1 MKGAF
6 ARTRGVLE
14 WVGVLSLAAV
24 VLLPL
29 ADNIFA
35 RFFWSTVPQAAD
47 FTNHALLV
55 VAFVS
60 AALASLDRRH
70 LSLSSTESPEGG
82 SKGAASPLAGS
93 AAAFADAVAVT
104 SQTAFFWASL
114 ALVPTGFSAS
124 SRIWFIPVWVFAL
137 AMPAGFGF
145 MALFAIAGAGSGT
158 AREAPR
164 KSIAAIGLAAGSLLA
179 VSSIRN
185 LAGLAFGHAPA
196 FLDALSTAVQGG
208 VGAALVP
215 LIAIFVAAAFLGAPL
230 FSSLSG
236 IALALFVSGGSYIE
250 LAPSEAYALIKG
262 GSITAIPLF
271 ATAGFLLA
279 ETGAGRRLVGVL
291 TELVGWFRGGEAIV
305 AVLACAFFT
314 TFTGANGVTILAL
327 GGILATALVDSG
339 SYTEKRARGLVAG
352 SGAIGLL
359 LPPSAAVIVYG
370 INAQFIYGG
379 GEGFDVVKLFKGALI
394 PGGILIIAMC
404 AAGVVMAKSRPEL
417 RRPSARAALRALK
430 PAALELLVPI
440 IAALMFFTGFASL
453 TEIGAFCVLYIAIVE
468 GVVKK
473 ELDLKGLVAVARKSL
488 PVLGATLIILAAAR
502 GLSYY
507 IIDANIPAVFA
518 EWVSS
523 KIESRFAFI
532 VALNGLLL
540 VVGCLMDIYS
550 AILVVAPLLIPL
562 AQAYG
567 LDPVHF
573 GIIFILNLAVGFLT
587 PPVGMNLFLASFA
600 FKKPLAVVVKDVLP
614 FLAVQIAVLL
624 LVSYVPVLSTAL
636 K

>member
-1 MKGAF
+1 MKLAF

-14 WVGVLSLAAV
+14 WVGVISLIAV
-24 VLLPL
+24 ILLPL

-47 FTNHALLV
+47 VTNHALFV

-60 AALASLDRRH
+60 SALASLDRRH
-70 LSLSSTESPEGG
+70 LSLSATESPQGG
-82 SKGAASPLAGS
+82 WKGA
-93 AAAFADAVAVT
+93 AAAFADAVTVT
-104 SQTAFFWASL
+104 SLTAFFWASL
-114 ALVPTGFSAS
+114 ALVPAGFSAS
-124 SRIWFIPVWVFAL
+124 SYIWFIPVWAFAM
-137 AMPAGFGF
+137 AMPVGFGF
-145 MALFAIAGAGSGT
+145 MAAFAIAGAGDRAG
-158 AREAPR
+158 RR
-164 KSIAAIGLAAGSLLA
+164 VIAAIGLAAGSLLA

-185 LAGLAFGHAPA
+185 LAALALGSAPA

-208 VGAALVP
+208 VDAALVP
-215 LIAIFVAAAFLGAPL
+215 LIAIFVLAAFLGAPL
-230 FSSLSG
+230 FASLSG
-236 IALALFVSGGSYIE
+236 IALALFVSAGSYIE

-279 ETGAGRRLVGVL
+279 ETGAGKRLVGVL

-339 SYTEKRARGLVAG
+339 SYSEKRARGLVAS

-379 GEGFDVVKLFKGALI
+379 GVGFDVVKLFKGALI

-404 AAGVVMAKSRPEL
+404 IAGVVMAKSRPNL
-417 RRPSARAALRALK
+417 RRPSPRAALRALK
-430 PAALELLVPI
+430 PAALELLVPV

-468 GVVKK
+468 GAVKK
-473 ELDLKGLVAVARKSL
+473 ELGLKGLLTVARKSL

-532 VALNGLLL
+532 MALNCLLL

-550 AILVVAPLLIPL
+550 AILVIAPLLIPL
-562 AQAYG
+562 AQTFG

-624 LVSYVPVLSTAL
+624 LVSYLPILSTAL